1 MTTRTC
7 ATNSV
12 NICFLRGYF
21 SQVAFSQPDGRYL
34 TAAGRHAVYIH
45 PSSVLFGKRVPVV
58 AFVDLVGSESGRWFI
73 RGVSRVDP
81 AWVAEAAQAVVQEAK
96 DEAAKA
102 RKGKA
107 PKPRP
112 NAVHAVARATIDRP
126 WLVPTSLFLLG
137 YALSL
142 LVVNLHT
149 QHHVTHYDR
158 LGTAGSNARIA
169 GVPPP
174 PPLPPPPSGTILG
187 RPPRFA
193 HSWLPLVGAVSA
205 VIVGVAYLIADACA
219 GDLGRRPPSAAATA
233 GLLSRRGSVSE
244 AAGRFLVVS
253 LSSTSLASLVA
264 PAPRTDTCPLPPR
277 WGSSSSA
284 APSRT
289 ASSTGVRC
297 GAGGGGGPRMVLLD
311 DADVADPDDV
321 DDELLGPR
329 SAVDAAPGSMS
340 PPAVGATASAAEGD
354 PPRTSATARLRYRS
368 KRGLILRC
376 LGGVVGINYAVSK
389 VPAHPYLLSA
399 ALLAL
404 ALAVYSMVDRTRRGF
419 FVSLFVAAVGTLVC
433 HSLTL
438 AGYLAFVQPDLLGT
452 IKAWVPVL
460 IFTTAVGVG
469 SAARVLLVIASRP
482 AVTSGGVGAVA
493 TPQWS
498 L

>member
-1 MTTRTC
+1 MAAALARHPRNDDD
-7 ATNSV
+7 AHAPP
-12 NICFLRGYF
+12 LH
-21 SQVAFSQPDGRYL
+21 DGPPAPRDL
-34 TAAGRHAVYIH
+34 AHSRPPAKLADAAR
-45 PSSVLFGKRVPVV
+45 
-58 AFVDLVGSESGRWFI
+58 
-73 RGVSRVDP
+73 
-81 AWVAEAAQAVVQEAK
+81 
-96 DEAAKA
+96 
-102 RKGKA
+102 
-107 PKPRP
+107 
-112 NAVHAVARATIDRP
+112 AVARTTADRP

-158 LGTAGSNARIA
+158 LGSAASSARIT

-174 PPLPPPPSGTILG
+174 PPLPPPASGTILP

-205 VIVGVAYLIADACA
+205 VIVGIAYLIADACA

-264 PAPRTDTCPLPPR
+264 PTQRTDTCPLPPR
-277 WGSSSSA
+277 WGSSSNSA

-289 ASSTGVRC
+289 ASSTGVRR
-297 GAGGGGGPRMVLLD
+297 GGGPRMVLLD

-321 DDELLGPR
+321 DDELSG
-329 SAVDAAPGSMS
+329 AADVAPGSIG
-340 PPAVGATASAAEGD
+340 PPAVGATAAAAEGD

-404 ALAVYSMVDRTRRGF
+404 ALAVFSMVDRTRRGF
-419 FVSLFVAAVGTLVC
+419 LVSLFVAAVGTLVC

-469 SAARVLLVIASRP
+469 SAARVLLVVAARP
-482 AVTSGGVGAVA
+482 VVPSARVGAVA
-493 TPQWS
+493 TPR
-498 L
+498 